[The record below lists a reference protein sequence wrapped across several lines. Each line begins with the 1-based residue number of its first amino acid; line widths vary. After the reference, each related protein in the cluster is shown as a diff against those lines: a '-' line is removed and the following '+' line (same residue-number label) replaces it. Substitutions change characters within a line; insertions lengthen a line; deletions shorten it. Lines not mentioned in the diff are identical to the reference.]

1 MKRFLNLKW
10 ALVILVAAVLITTAS
25 IRIMESTAPV
35 EAALDVDQIRE
46 RDGIPVEV
54 IQVREAPLQIRRS
67 FTGTVRAIRSATVRA
82 NTGDQILEIPF
93 RVGQSVAEGTVVVRQ
108 SSHGSMASVDQAD
121 AAYQQALRTVD
132 RLRPVYERGG
142 ISEQAWD
149 EAQTALSV
157 AESNLEAARKAIVL
171 TSPIRGTVT
180 DVLVNPGTYP
190 GAGDPLVRISDL
202 SRMQV
207 LLAVTPEQRRELALG
222 QPAFLPDSDARGEIT
237 RIALQADPESRLL
250 EVEVTFQ
257 RTSTLFPGALSPIEV
272 VVLEKASAISVP
284 SGALDDS
291 GVWVVEQDGRARH
304 VAVEVGTRSVGAVE
318 ILSGLQPG
326 STVVTAGASLLSDG
340 AQTRVVGG

>member
-10 ALVILVAAVLITTAS
+10 AVVLLVAAVLIVTAS
-25 IRIMESTAPV
+25 IRIMEATAPV

-54 IQVREAPLQIRRS
+54 IRVQEAPLQIRRR

-82 NTGDQILEIPF
+82 GTGDQILEIPF
-93 RVGQSVAEGTVVVRQ
+93 RVGQSVSEGAVVVRQ
-108 SSHGSMASVDQAD
+108 SSRGSVASVEQAD

-142 ISEQAWD
+142 ISEQDWD
-149 EAQTALSV
+149 NALTSLSV

-190 GAGDPLVRISDL
+190 GSGDPLVRISDL

-222 QPAFLPDSDARGEIT
+222 QPAYLPDSDVRGEVT

-250 EVEVTFQ
+250 EVEVTFPGA
-257 RTSTLFPGALSPIEV
+257 SSLFPGTLTGVDV
-272 VVLEKASAISVP
+272 VVLERESAMSLP
-284 SGALDDS
+284 AGAVDGS
-291 GVWVVEQDGRARH
+291 SVWVVDPDGEARR
-304 VAVEVGTRSVGAVE
+304 VSVEVGTRSLGRVE
-318 ILSGLQPG
+318 ILSGLEPG
-326 STVVTAGASLLSDG
+326 ATVVTAGASLLSDG
-340 AQTRVVGG
+340 AQTRIVGG

>member
-1 MKRFLNLKW
+1 MKRFFNLKW
-10 ALVILVAAVLITTAS
+10 AAFLLVAAFLVTTAS
-25 IRIMESTAPV
+25 IRVMEATAPA
-35 EAALDVDQIRE
+35 EDALDVDQIRE

-54 IQVREAPLQIRRS
+54 IQVQEAPLQIRRT
-67 FTGTVRAIRSATVRA
+67 FTGIVRAIRSATVRA
-82 NTGDQILEIPF
+82 GTGDQIMEIPF
-93 RVGQSVAEGTVVVRQ
+93 RVGQAVEEGAVVVRQ
-108 SSHGSMASVDQAD
+108 SSRGSMASVDQAD

-132 RLRPVYERGG
+132 RLRPVFERGG

-149 EAQTALSV
+149 EAQTALLV

-222 QPAFLPDSDARGEIT
+222 QTTFLPNSDTRGEVT

-250 EVEVTFQ
+250 EVEVTFPGG
-257 RTSTLFPGALSPIEV
+257 STLFPGTLTGVDV
-272 VVLEKASAISVP
+272 VVLEKESAISLP
-284 SGALDDS
+284 ASALDES
-291 GVWVVEQDGRARH
+291 GVWVVDSDGLARR
-304 VAVEVGTRSVGAVE
+304 VSVDVGIRSLGQIE
-318 ILSGLQPG
+318 ILSGLDPG
-326 STVVTAGASLLSDG
+326 ATVVTAGASLLSDG
-340 AQTRVVGG
+340 ARTRIVGG